1 MSVYKGEGQFT
12 QRQGVRVL
20 PNEWDKSASSDNLKG
35 FSAHLDKP
43 LTKVRGSMEHKD
55 VDSKS
60 GKAPKSVYKATAVIG
75 TPGTKGTYGDPS
87 FGATGIASASGL
99 TKNEARRKA
108 YNKASDDKMKDTTTV
123 SERIRRE
130 DAYIT
135 KRKADSRLKNPPP
148 VVKINTNP
156 VKDSD

>member
-20 PNEWDKSASSDNLKG
+20 PNEWDASASSDNLKG
-35 FSAHLDKP
+35 FSTHLDKP
-43 LTKVRGSMEHKD
+43 LTKASGNMEHID
-55 VDSKS
+55 TDSPS
-60 GKAPKSVYKATAVIG
+60 NKAPKSIYKATAFVG
-75 TPGTKGTYGDPS
+75 TPGTKGTIGDPS
-87 FGATGIASASGL
+87 FGARGVGSGVGL

-108 YNKASDDKMKDTTTV
+108 YNKASDDKMKETTRV
-123 SERIRRE
+123 SERMKTADSI
-130 DAYIT
+130 YS
-135 KRKADSRLKNPPP
+135 KRKDRP